1 MLPLQRARVQS
12 LVSVV
17 LQAVVWPPAKT
28 LVAGAVRIGKHTVAP
43 GERLILTFQFLV
55 F

>member
-1 MLPLQRARVQS
+1 MLPLQGARVQP
-12 LVSVV
+12 LVGEA

-28 LVAGAVRIGKHTVAP
+28 LGAGAVRIGKHTAAP